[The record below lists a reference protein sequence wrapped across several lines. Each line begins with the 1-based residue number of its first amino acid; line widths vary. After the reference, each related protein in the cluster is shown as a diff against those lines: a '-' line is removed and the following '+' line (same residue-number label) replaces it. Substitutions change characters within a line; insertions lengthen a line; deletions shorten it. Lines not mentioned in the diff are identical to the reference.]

1 MEKRNP
7 DALQTRLASLQLPE
21 CQLPVRVHAYTF
33 TRSHVCVGGSSSTGT
48 LQVPTETL
56 TAGVRVLA
64 SAYAPVWPVFCREAS
79 YLMRLP
85 LSSLTCGAVII
96 RVSTSHVMKIK
107 KEDTCKTLCVAPGL
121 KLMLTIAHNGRCE
134 LNNLNS

>member
-1 MEKRNP
+1 MP
-7 DALQTRLASLQLPE
+7 ATCVCACVHLHALTRL
-21 CQLPVRVHAYTF
+21 C
-33 TRSHVCVGGSSSTGT
+33 GGSSSTGT

-85 LSSLTCGAVII
+85 LSSLTCEAVII

-107 KEDTCKTLCVAPGL
+107 KEDTRKTLCVAPGL